1 MVEERSEIMQRIV
14 IKSYE
19 SKKSLV
25 SPIVFLLLGLLLFL
39 NPGNVVEFV
48 SYIFGGVFLALGISK
63 MLADF
68 KRMDRTT
75 GDMFYS
81 IMMVV
86 LGIIFIF
93 FSGTIE
99 FIIRLSIGVWIII
112 NALNTI
118 AIGANL
124 MRVDRNSIV
133 SLIIGFILL
142 LIGLYTIF
150 VSNLILSTLGLVLV
164 IYASLSIGGF
174 FFVQAKKR

>member
-99 FIIRLSIGVWIII
+99 FIRLSIGVWIII

-164 IYASLSIGGF
+164 IYASLSIVDYF
-174 FFVQAKKR
+174 YVQAKNR